1 MFGMTVAA
9 ALPGDFPR
17 APFPSGAA
25 RGAGRVRRR
34 LRGLLRELLG
44 VGVVLADAAMRIG
57 TAAMRKAPAA
67 AAPAAQ
73 APAAAGAA
81 APFRSGTFASA
92 VTGKAAVLAAGFVE
106 RAMGWAAALRTRL
119 SREQRAL
126 RSEEQRQ
133 KERLAAQRRRAAS
146 GGLDRARA
154 GRGRGRGL
162 PSLPWGEMAAAAGL
176 DEPDEVRALGG
187 WDAMGRMAE
196 DGTLMKLALGAG
208 KVPGKGS
215 AWDVPKVK
223 PDFAAIAG
231 LSDQAV
237 LAQICDDLG
246 RAAALLERG
255 VDQLLVRDIAREAAQ
270 VLGLKPEAAEEEEAA
285 EAEAEVPPAPDD
297 TG

>member
-1 MFGMTVAA
+1 
-9 ALPGDFPR
+9 
-17 APFPSGAA
+17 
-25 RGAGRVRRR
+25 
-34 LRGLLRELLG
+34 
-44 VGVVLADAAMRIG
+44 MRIG